1 MQELVREYL
10 NELGKKQKKHRR
22 FRIVTAVFAVMVV
35 AGVIWGLS
43 RAGIATT
50 GEPKCGKEDHQHT
63 DECYSDAL
71 NCGQEEGG
79 GHQHTEACWQEESV
93 LVCGQEESE
102 EHQHTEE
109 CYQPESVLVCGQ
121 EESEGHTHG
130 EECYTKQLS
139 CGKEEHQH
147 EEECY
152 IDKSAD
158 VEEES
163 QWTAQYEDVEWK
175 ETWGEDLVI
184 AAQLQLDYKESIE
197 NYTVAEDGSHK
208 GYTRYGQFAGDP
220 YTDWDASFVNF
231 CMYYAGLASSEMFP
245 EEMNTADW
253 YNKFVEADGGNK
265 IVYLTAD
272 KDYEPEAGDIVFFEK
287 ENEETET
294 QMGIVS
300 SYNKENQELK
310 VIEGNSDNQVK
321 ENTYDVNDEHISE
334 YLKITD
340 MEEEY
345 KGLDEE
351 PEEATDGNEGEEGT
365 ETDANDAESDG
376 DNEGTGENNKDEL
389 TEGNE
394 KTDGEE
400 VNEEVPEEATVE
412 LTTEVDGTVITLS
425 GPESSFEKDK
435 NYSIQAEKIEDE
447 ETIATIE
454 EAIDKEVEKQEKQVK
469 NYQAF
474 DIKLLVDGEEVQPL
488 GPVAVKFSGREV
500 EKSVKD
506 EDTEVNVIHVDEN
519 TGETTDMEATATDE
533 KEVVIETEHFSV
545 YVYVEFGG
553 IEGIDINIQHWG
565 ESITTINS
573 EFVGDNKGVEEEAF
587 DVEAEH
593 PEVVTKTNNW
603 KLYSTDEGFHMPNET
618 YMKISDLS
626 KVNNANNKEGVSPGY
641 EISKIWVSRDG
652 ETIKYGE
659 DAEQWAEGTYDEYLA
674 SDIKDSERIEL
685 GQILRG
691 EKTETLKNGSVVRF
705 WYTPISGEVKEDVTF
720 YDYDISDG
728 VSNGKLLSDRK
739 GINSDANYAN
749 NDKPRLGV
757 GQVSSGN
764 SSSWVTDSLS
774 VDGKEWKL
782 NAGNTNG
789 AFTGLVDGVLQNG
802 QLAFNNKINV
812 PDNLF
817 SHNPAG
823 GSYQY
828 NDYKLGFTKN
838 GDTYTLSNVYHG
850 ENLTS
855 GAVNL
860 TKFKK
865 RDNWNKTKYVFTN
878 EFWPLDDVEHYD
890 KQMRPNAPKDP
901 LMGGTNQYSFY
912 RPDKKENANTPG
924 NDFTDAGTHN
934 GNHNWYFGMTYTVDF
949 EVGDYT
955 GPMEYYFRGD
965 DDFWL
970 FLDGELVVDLG
981 GIHTAIGTTFD
992 LKTYME
998 EEVANPKKPEKNE
1011 AWMKGNH
1018 TLKVFYMER
1027 GATGSTCYMQFTLP
1041 KAEIEP
1047 VPEPSTTTYTV
1058 EKQWEDNENGFR
1070 PQDIEISLYKK
1081 KGTGEG
1087 VKVRTIT
1094 LPLKN
1099 EDGRY
1104 VDQQGNVVEEPVW
1117 SYTWDDLPEL
1127 DGKTG
1132 ETIEYYAEE
1141 EYIAPENKDNPML
1154 GYTYNKVVSQDGT
1167 YITLTNTIA
1176 DKKVRVRKEWKD
1188 DDKELENRPDQVVFI
1203 LYANGTEYKDHNGN
1217 RKTVTLSAANNWEGE
1232 FDHVPEY
1239 YYKKNEV
1246 SGTGTWEKVEYSV
1259 VEETTKSNGGFSV
1272 DNSGGDG
1279 ITGGVIEGE
1288 AEEDVLETE
1297 EGESENTDEDV
1308 FGFADAG
1315 NDEESMA
1322 GIAMNRTSGSDRDE
1336 FVGKNDA
1343 KYEIT
1348 IEEITTDADKAANYI
1363 ACFKATNTLVTKNV
1377 CIEKVSKSDSTALLR
1392 GAVFNLYDKGEY
1404 DANREE
1410 AKVKGTYTTGEN
1422 GRIDIR
1428 GLRFG
1433 EYYLLEIQAPS
1444 GFAILEKPIFL
1455 TVARDGVTVDFQI
1468 DKWENGGHVTLK
1480 GGKYYIEIPN
1490 EVMYELPST
1499 GGPGIYLYMFG
1510 GLLLM
1515 TTATLITYRKKRRGV
1530 LRS

>member
-10 NELGKKQKKHRR
+10 NELGKKQMKHRR

-71 NCGQEEGG
+71 NCGLEEGG

-351 PEEATDGNEGEEGT
+351 PDETAGGNEGEEGT

-435 NYSIQAEKIEDE
+435 NYSIQAEKIEEDDE
-447 ETIATIE
+447 KIEAIE
-454 EAIDKEVEKQEKQVK
+454 EAVEKMAEEKEKTVE

-488 GPVAVKFSGREV
+488 GPVSVKFSGKEV
-500 EKSVKD
+500 EESV
-506 EDTEVNVIHVDEN
+506 ENEATEVNVIHVDEN
-519 TGETTDMEATATDE
+519 TGETTDMEAEETEE

-545 YVYVEFGG
+545 YVYVETTNIFG
-553 IEGIDINIQHWG
+553 DATLTIQHWG
-565 ESITTINS
+565 RGIETVDGVADAVKQTDEAYEHGEHNEKKGIKTKTEDREIYSADVKTYPNGSYQSINDIS
-573 EFVGDNKGVEEEAF
+573 KLCKVGLDEMNYSAVEVWVSTDMTNEKRKEWEGEYDTYKLSDFAKTDKEIKIAQDALIRF
-587 DVEAEH
+587 WYEPKKKDDK
-593 PEVVTKTNNW
+593 VVTK
-603 KLYSTDEGFHMPNET
+603 
-618 YMKISDLS
+618 
-626 KVNNANNKEGVSPGY
+626 AN
-641 EISKIWVSRDG
+641 
-652 ETIKYGE
+652 
-659 DAEQWAEGTYDEYLA
+659 
-674 SDIKDSERIEL
+674 
-685 GQILRG
+685 
-691 EKTETLKNGSVVRF
+691 
-705 WYTPISGEVKEDVTF
+705 F

-728 VSNGKLLSDRK
+728 LYWNSTGTESSPVRTNTYKYLKTDNQ
-739 GINSDANYAN
+739 GINSLFTGSGA
-749 NDKPRLGV
+749 KFGI
-757 GQVSSGN
+757 GQGQAAGN
-764 SSSWVTDSLS
+764 MSSWVTD
-774 VDGKEWKL
+774 VFG
-782 NAGNTNG
+782 
-789 AFTGLVDGVLQNG
+789 
-802 QLAFNNKINV
+802 
-812 PDNLF
+812 
-817 SHNPAG
+817 
-823 GSYQY
+823 
-828 NDYKLGFTKN
+828 DYKLNGGNVTGGNLAGVVPGIVQSSLASDGTLQFTDGISVPANLFQKGNGSTLYQYDLGFKQN
-838 GDTYTLSNVYHG
+838 GDTYTLQY
-850 ENLTS
+850 
-855 GAVNL
+855 VNHDTNHDYTQITTRKGHKKDDGSL
-860 TKFKK
+860 DPYYKK
-865 RDNWNKTKYVFTN
+865 RTISSND
-878 EFWPLDDVEHYD
+878 FWPLDGVKNGE
-890 KQMRPNAPKDP
+890 ADP
-901 LMGGTNQYSFY
+901 LMGKGNSQ
-912 RPDKKENANTPG
+912 G
-924 NDFTDAGTHN
+924 NDSVHDYGFLQKDGN
-934 GNHNWYFGMTYTVDF
+934 GWKVGKDGEEQSDDSEVHNWYFGMTYEVKFT
-949 EVGDYT
+949 VGDYT

-970 FLDGELVVDLG
+970 FIDGELAVDLG
-981 GIHTAIGTTFD
+981 GIHSALGQT
-992 LKTYME
+992 LNLRQWME
-998 EEVANPKKPEKNE
+998 ERGMLTEENKNDE
-1011 AWMKGNH
+1011 H
-1018 TLKVFYMER
+1018 SLKVFYMER
-1027 GATGSTCYMQFTLP
+1027 GATGSCCYMQFTLP
-1041 KAEIEP
+1041 KSRP
-1047 VPEPSTTTYTV
+1047 VTIPTPGTTEYEV
-1058 EKQWEDNENGFR
+1058 EKFWDDDGSMFR
-1070 PQDIEISLYKK
+1070 PTSITVQLVQSK
-1081 KGTGEG
+1081 KGTNEQTGESDY
-1087 VKVRTIT
+1087 VK
-1094 LPLKN
+1094 LDASNNWKK
-1099 EDGRY
+1099 
-1104 VDQQGNVVEEPVW
+1104 VW
-1117 SYTWDDLPEL
+1117 SGLPIAKG
-1127 DGKTG
+1127 GK
-1132 ETIEYYAEE
+1132 
-1141 EYIAPENKDNPML
+1141 
-1154 GYTYNKVVSQDGT
+1154 
-1167 YITLTNTIA
+1167 
-1176 DKKVRVRKEWKD
+1176 
-1188 DDKELENRPDQVVFI
+1188 
-1203 LYANGTEYKDHNGN
+1203 NGTEY
-1217 RKTVTLSAANNWEGE
+1217 
-1232 FDHVPEY
+1232 
-1239 YYKKNEV
+1239 
-1246 SGTGTWEKVEYSV
+1246 EYSYKV
-1259 VEETTKSNGGFSV
+1259 TEINLPAGY
-1272 DNSGGDG
+1272 
-1279 ITGGVIEGE
+1279 E
-1288 AEEDVLETE
+1288 AILD
-1297 EGESENTDEDV
+1297 DK
-1308 FGFADAG
+1308 G
-1315 NDEESMA
+1315 NL
-1322 GIAMNRTSGSDRDE
+1322 
-1336 FVGKNDA
+1336 
-1343 KYEIT
+1343 
-1348 IEEITTDADKAANYI
+1348 
-1363 ACFKATNTLVTKNV
+1363 TNTLKPVSLEV
-1377 CIEKVSKSDSTALLR
+1377 EKVWVNDTGLEAYRPDNVTLRLYTYNEITKEYEAYKHKVVGADNVEREEYKDIILTSASADPADGNKWIGKFENLPQYQYSWNEAEQVWDASPVKYCVREMYTDENGNLQPANNAGSIINGNQAGKRAGYKVDYSSPTMKPEEDPTDCTQSSQDNPGKLTVTNTLLTKFRIIKKGTDSNTPVLD
-1392 GAVFNLYDKGEY
+1392 GAVFSLSSVGALEGPKYIGTSDSNGVIQWKEIGNDNPVSVLEPGDYIMKETKAPVGYTLSDVQWEIHVEELGRATIKDSNGEAIGQ
-1404 DANREE
+1404 DRVETDTN
-1410 AKVKGTYTTGEN
+1410 GE
-1422 GRIDIR
+1422 
-1428 GLRFG
+1428 LVL
-1433 EYYLLEIQAPS
+1433 EYVFNDDVL
-1444 GFAILEKPIFL
+1444 
-1455 TVARDGVTVDFQI
+1455 
-1468 DKWENGGHVTLK
+1468 
-1480 GGKYYIEIPN
+1480 
-1490 EVMYELPST
+1490 YELPST
-1499 GGPGIYLYMFG
+1499 GGPGTYWYMFG

>member
-63 DECYSDAL
+63 EKCYSDAL
-71 NCGQEEGG
+71 NCGLEEGG

-93 LVCGQEESE
+93 LVCGQEENE

-109 CYQPESVLVCGQ
+109 CYQPETVLVCGQ

-351 PEEATDGNEGEEGT
+351 SEEATDGNEGEEGT
-365 ETDANDAESDG
+365 ETDKNGAESDG

-454 EAIDKEVEKQEKQVK
+454 EAIDKEAEKQEKKVE

-500 EKSVKD
+500 EKSVEN

-519 TGETTDMEATATDE
+519 TGETTDMEAAETEE

-545 YVYVEFGG
+545 YVYVETTNIFGDATLT
-553 IEGIDINIQHWG
+553 IEHWG
-565 ESITTINS
+565 KEITTID
-573 EFVGDNKGVEEEAF
+573 GEADASSMKDTVF
-587 DVEAEH
+587 THGGNGEKKEINVKRKDQEI
-593 PEVVTKTNNW
+593 
-603 KLYSTDEGFHMPNET
+603 YSTDTLTYPNGS
-618 YMKISDLS
+618 YQAIKDIS
-626 KVNNANNKEGVSPGY
+626 KVCKVGENEMNYTATKVWVSTNMNNKGKEEKDWDKSPETFHEY
-641 EISKIWVSRDG
+641 SLDEEEEIKITG
-652 ETIKYGE
+652 NCLI
-659 DAEQWAEGTYDEYLA
+659 
-674 SDIKDSERIEL
+674 
-685 GQILRG
+685 
-691 EKTETLKNGSVVRF
+691 RF
-705 WYTPISGEVKEDVTF
+705 WYTPKTAENKIVTDGYF
-720 YDYDISDG
+720 YDYDVSDG
-728 VSNGKLLSDRK
+728 LYYDQNGNGGQTTKDNAHKYIKIDEQGINGSLFEGTGSKLGIGQSSAGNKSLWVGNTAWLTDAETGESGTYNLNGGNYTKIDGINVAGKVPGIVQPLLSA
-739 GINSDANYAN
+739 GGNLQFN
-749 NDKPRLGV
+749 
-757 GQVSSGN
+757 VS
-764 SSSWVTDSLS
+764 TPQ
-774 VDGKEWKL
+774 
-782 NAGNTNG
+782 T
-789 AFTGLVDGVLQNG
+789 
-802 QLAFNNKINV
+802 
-812 PDNLF
+812 LF
-817 SHNPAG
+817 SAG
-823 GSYQY
+823 EYSTEYVWP
-828 NDYKLGFTKN
+828 LGFKQN
-838 GDTYTLSNVYHG
+838 GDTYTLQYVNNDTNHDYTK
-850 ENLTS
+850 LTS
-855 GAVNL
+855 RTGYPGGGDYWHPAG
-860 TKFKK
+860 TPKK
-865 RDNWNKTKYVFTN
+865 TLSSND
-878 EFWPLDDVEHYD
+878 FWPLDQV
-890 KQMRPNAPKDP
+890 QNKDP
-901 LMGGTNQYSFY
+901 HMGKLSSSSQEHGFLE
-912 RPDKKENANTPG
+912 ENNGKWEVAAKDGWAPQS
-924 NDFTDAGTHN
+924 DDAEY
-934 GNHNWYFGMTYTVDF
+934 HNWFFGMTYEVEFT
-949 EVGDYT
+949 VGDYT

-970 FLDGELVVDLG
+970 FIDGHLAVDIG
-981 GIHTAIGTTFD
+981 GIHSSLGQSINLREWMENKGLLTYDEEGKN
-992 LKTYME
+992 KTH
-998 EEVANPKKPEKNE
+998 K
-1011 AWMKGNH
+1011 
-1018 TLKVFYMER
+1018 LKVFYMER
-1027 GATGSTCYMQFTLP
+1027 GATGSCCYMQFTLP
-1041 KAEIEP
+1041 KSRP
-1047 VPEPSTTTYTV
+1047 VTIPTPGTTEYEV
-1058 EKQWEDNENGFR
+1058 EKFGDDDGSMFR
-1070 PQDIEISLYKK
+1070 PTSITVQLVQSK
-1081 KGTGEG
+1081 KGTNEQTGESDY
-1087 VKVRTIT
+1087 VK
-1094 LPLKN
+1094 LDASNNWKK
-1099 EDGRY
+1099 
-1104 VDQQGNVVEEPVW
+1104 VW
-1117 SYTWDDLPEL
+1117 SGLPIAKG
-1127 DGKTG
+1127 GK
-1132 ETIEYYAEE
+1132 
-1141 EYIAPENKDNPML
+1141 
-1154 GYTYNKVVSQDGT
+1154 
-1167 YITLTNTIA
+1167 
-1176 DKKVRVRKEWKD
+1176 
-1188 DDKELENRPDQVVFI
+1188 
-1203 LYANGTEYKDHNGN
+1203 NGTEY
-1217 RKTVTLSAANNWEGE
+1217 
-1232 FDHVPEY
+1232 
-1239 YYKKNEV
+1239 
-1246 SGTGTWEKVEYSV
+1246 EYSYKV
-1259 VEETTKSNGGFSV
+1259 TEINLPAGY
-1272 DNSGGDG
+1272 
-1279 ITGGVIEGE
+1279 E
-1288 AEEDVLETE
+1288 AILD
-1297 EGESENTDEDV
+1297 DK
-1308 FGFADAG
+1308 G
-1315 NDEESMA
+1315 NL
-1322 GIAMNRTSGSDRDE
+1322 
-1336 FVGKNDA
+1336 
-1343 KYEIT
+1343 
-1348 IEEITTDADKAANYI
+1348 
-1363 ACFKATNTLVTKNV
+1363 TNTLKPVSLEV
-1377 CIEKVSKSDSTALLR
+1377 EKVWVNDTGLEAYRPDNVTLRLYTYNEITKEYEAYKHKVVGADKVEREEYKDIILTSASADPADGNKWIGKFENLPQYRYSWNEAEQVWDASPVKYCVREMYTDENGNLQPVNNAGSIINGNQAGKRAGYKVDYSSPTMKPEEDPTDCTQSSQDNPGKLTVTNTLLTKFRIIKKGTDSNTPVLD
-1392 GAVFNLYDKGEY
+1392 GAVFSLSSVGALEGPKYTGTSDSNGVIQWKEIGNDNPVSVLGPGDYIMKETKAPVGYTLSDAQWEIHVEELGRATIKDSNGEAIGQ
-1404 DANREE
+1404 DRVETDTN
-1410 AKVKGTYTTGEN
+1410 GE
-1422 GRIDIR
+1422 
-1428 GLRFG
+1428 LVL
-1433 EYYLLEIQAPS
+1433 EYVFNDDVL
-1444 GFAILEKPIFL
+1444 
-1455 TVARDGVTVDFQI
+1455 
-1468 DKWENGGHVTLK
+1468 
-1480 GGKYYIEIPN
+1480 
-1490 EVMYELPST
+1490 YELPST
-1499 GGPGIYLYMFG
+1499 GGPGTYWYMFG